1 MNGTLFLDKERKNG
15 ARFYFEITLQEK
27 KQKSTNSHL
36 NSSLNET
43 IDTPNLLDSKVKI
56 DEVSILVVEDNLTNQ
71 MYMKALMDTLSIKFT
86 IANNGLEAVDL
97 YEVNKYDIILMDEN
111 MPLMSGS
118 EATVKIRNIEK
129 NTKYHT
135 PIIALTANALKGDKE
150 KFIEI
155 GMDDYLSKPIRKK
168 DLKNIINKFIN

>member
-1 MNGTLFLDKERKNG
+1 
-15 ARFYFEITLQEK
+15 
-27 KQKSTNSHL
+27 
-36 NSSLNET
+36 
-43 IDTPNLLDSKVKI
+43 
-56 DEVSILVVEDNLTNQ
+56 
-71 MYMKALMDTLSIKFT
+71 
-86 IANNGLEAVDL
+86 
-97 YEVNKYDIILMDEN
+97 
-111 MPLMSGS
+111 MSGS